1 MKALPMNMA
10 WAAEAHRAMLLGLAG
25 RATAGRLPSEGI
37 EP

>member
-10 WAAEAHRAMLLGLAG
+10 WAGEAHRAILRGLGG
-25 RATAGRLPSEGI
+25 RATAGRLLSEGI